1 MLERID
7 HRAVVGAMTGR
18 LHDDVARKTEMVAQ
32 RKQLLL
38 RRIAGRVFALRH
50 IGKFGAGAEHMAM
63 CVDGAGRHLEAGF

>member
-1 MLERID
+1 MVERID
-7 HRAVVGAMTGR
+7 HRAVVGAVTGR
-18 LHDDVARKTEMVAQ
+18 LHDDVARETQMIAQ

-63 CVDGAGRHLEAGF
+63 RIDGAGRHREVGL